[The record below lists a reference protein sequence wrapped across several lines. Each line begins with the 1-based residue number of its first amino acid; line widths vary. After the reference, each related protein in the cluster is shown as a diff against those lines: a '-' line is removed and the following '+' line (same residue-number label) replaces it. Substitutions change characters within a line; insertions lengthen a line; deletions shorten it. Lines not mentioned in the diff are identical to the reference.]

1 MSGGVLGGVWAL
13 LGALLDHLGSKLV
26 LEAVLANFGRRWKG
40 QDGAKMHPEST
51 KMGHVGAK
59 LGGFCGQEAPKKSY
73 LAPCWELWKRFGE
86 HFDETA

>member
-59 LGGFCGQEAPKKSY
+59 LGDFAAKKHPRRATWRHVES
-73 LAPCWELWKRFGE
+73 FGSDLGNIWGA
-86 HFDETA
+86 F